1 MNFTQKIASGFVGLS
16 LLLTPGVKA
25 GVEEDHDVLWNA
37 LEEVGVELYLN
48 DTEYCDADEG
58 VAGLYSPSHN
68 VMIICQDER
77 IPISSREVEWT
88 DNDYDTLRHEAHHVV
103 QDCVAGLENGNMGAY
118 FDDEDTYTEF
128 VKTALTDKQIDRIVK
143 TYRESGG
150 TDEVVVHEVEA
161 FAVASSIPADSIARA
176 LVKVCNQ

>member
-16 LLLTPGVKA
+16 LLLTPGLKA

-48 DTEYCDADEG
+48 DTEYCDADSG
-58 VAGLYSPSHN
+58 VSGLYSPRLN
-68 VMIICQDER
+68 IMIICQDER

-103 QDCVAGLENGNMGAY
+103 QDCVAGLENGNMDVY
-118 FDDEDTYTEF
+118 FGDRDTYTEF
-128 VKTALTDKQIDRIVK
+128 VKTALTEEQFDNIVK
-143 TYRESGG
+143 TYKEGG
-150 TDEVVVHEVEA
+150 SSDEVVIHEVEA
-161 FAVASSIPADSIARA
+161 FAVASSIPPDSIARA
-176 LVKVCNQ
+176 LVKVCI